1 MAYFLFYNVDKM
13 VKNLTGGSKSKQMGR
28 KFVSAPVDR
37 KIRLIQEEGES
48 YAVVTKLLGNGMF
61 YANDTEGKERIC
73 VMRNKFRGKGKRD
86 NTVSLG
92 TWVMIGIRDFDSS
105 DKPKFDLLEV
115 YTDIEKQK
123 LKRSGDPKFLLLKSE
138 YDNVNDSKNK
148 TNPIDDDEIAF
159 GNDDTEKYK
168 ELMETVSA
176 VQKTSG
182 GNDVNTVMSNQ
193 NVVMDDGEYVDVDD
207 I

>member
-1 MAYFLFYNVDKM
+1 M
-13 VKNLTGGSKSKQMGR
+13 VKNLTGGNKSKQMGR

-61 YANDTEGKERIC
+61 YANDIEGKERIC

-92 TWVMIGIRDFDSS
+92 TWVMIGKRDFDSS

-123 LKRSGDPKFLLLKSE
+123 LKRSGDPRFLLLKSE
-138 YDNVNDSKNK
+138 HDNVNESK
-148 TNPIDDDEIAF
+148 TNYVDEDEVAF

-168 ELMETVSA
+168 ELMETVA
-176 VQKTSG
+176 ATDVQKIGSG
-182 GNDVNTVMSNQ
+182 KDVNAVISKQTVI
-193 NVVMDDGEYVDVDD
+193 MDDGDYVNVDD

>member
-1 MAYFLFYNVDKM
+1 M

-148 TNPIDDDEIAF
+148 TNPVDDDEVAF

-176 VQKTSG
+176 VQKTTG
-182 GNDVNTVMSNQ
+182 GNDANTVMSNQ

>member
-1 MAYFLFYNVDKM
+1 M

-182 GNDVNTVMSNQ
+182 GNHANTVMSKQ

>member
-1 MAYFLFYNVDKM
+1 
-13 VKNLTGGSKSKQMGR
+13 
-28 KFVSAPVDR
+28 
-37 KIRLIQEEGES
+37 
-48 YAVVTKLLGNGMF
+48 
-61 YANDTEGKERIC
+61 
-73 VMRNKFRGKGKRD
+73 MRNKFRGKGKRD

-92 TWVMIGIRDFDSS
+92 TWVMIGKRDFDSS

-138 YDNVNDSKNK
+138 YDNVNESK
-148 TNPIDDDEIAF
+148 TNQADDDEIAF

-168 ELMETVSA
+168 ELMETVAA

-182 GNDVNTVMSNQ
+182 GNDANTVMSNQ

>member
-1 MAYFLFYNVDKM
+1 M
-13 VKNLTGGSKSKQMGR
+13 VKNLTGGNKSKQMGR

-92 TWVMIGIRDFDSS
+92 TWVMIGKRDFDSS

-138 YDNVNDSKNK
+138 YDNVNESK
-148 TNPIDDDEIAF
+148 TNQADDDEIAF

-168 ELMETVSA
+168 ELMETVAA

-182 GNDVNTVMSNQ
+182 GNDANTVMSNQ